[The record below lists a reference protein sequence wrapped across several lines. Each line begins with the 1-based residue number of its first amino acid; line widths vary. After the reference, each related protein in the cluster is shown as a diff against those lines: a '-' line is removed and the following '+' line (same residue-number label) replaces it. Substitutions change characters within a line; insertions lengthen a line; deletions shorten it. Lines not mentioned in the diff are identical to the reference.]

1 MTILQDLPLSL
12 CEAGPDHV
20 DGIGNF
26 CLHILAPAPSRR
38 PVSTLYLL
46 DSHGQI
52 PSKIRNPDYDPI
64 AQSQIDWFTDI
75 SQAERKARGDQY
87 GNSDFYLSLVFLHI
101 PIPEFGDGDLLI
113 SNGRRREP
121 TEGPSVNTHFYDAL
135 VREGVSA
142 VGCGHDHVNDFCAL
156 LPPPKRQ
163 KDGDAILEAGPYLC
177 YGGSCGF
184 GGYCSYGIDRFHRRM
199 RIWELESGS
208 ESLKTWK
215 RIEYAKE
222 RVDEPWI
229 GQNGAMAFP
238 LNQSST

>member
-1 MTILQDLPLSL
+1 LRKYPIIALKAFTDQIQGTAQMTILQDLPLSL

-38 PVSTLYLL
+38 PLSTLYLL

-52 PSKIRNPDYDPI
+52 PSNIRNPDYDPI

-75 SQAERKARGDQY
+75 SQAERKAREEHD

-101 PIPEFGDGDLLI
+101 PFPEFGDGDLLI

-156 LPPPKRQ
+156 LPHQR
-163 KDGDAILEAGPYLC
+163 
-177 YGGSCGF
+177 
-184 GGYCSYGIDRFHRRM
+184 
-199 RIWELESGS
+199 
-208 ESLKTWK
+208 
-215 RIEYAKE
+215 
-222 RVDEPWI
+222 
-229 GQNGAMAFP
+229 
-238 LNQSST
+238 